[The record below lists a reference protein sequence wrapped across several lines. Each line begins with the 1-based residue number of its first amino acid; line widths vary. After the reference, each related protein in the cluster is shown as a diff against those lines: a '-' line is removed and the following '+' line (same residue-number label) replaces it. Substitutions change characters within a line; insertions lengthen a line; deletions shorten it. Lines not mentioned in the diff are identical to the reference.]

1 MSHQYQWL
9 NLAPHILEEFPIFL
23 LIGNVWKSCLTGIDW
38 YAGQSF
44 VHNWGPATSAAFQGG
59 RCPARISHLKW
70 SPPRPLDVHKLG
82 LAPSTFT
89 TRTRTL
95 CPGWQKGWLSNAGEW
110 QIGEIIVREYLGVVE
125 KKRKLQLWTGFWT
138 VRNWKGKV
146 IKVSI
151 GSFIEIPQGDLAHQ
165 RKYKVFLPCQ
175 SRGKESLTIILF
187 GCFSTTGI
195 LLALVTMSR
204 DVPKSRWHFLWWIY
218 AIHCMYIYM
227 YIIYMNMI
235 MYNALLYPILYQVR

>member
-9 NLAPHILEEFPIFL
+9 NLATHILEEFPIFL

-95 CPGWQKGWLSNAGEW
+95 CPGWQKG
-110 QIGEIIVREYLGVVE
+110 VVE
-125 KKRKLQLWTGFWT
+125 QRWGMVNWRDHCPRILGGRGKKEKVTTLSWTGFWT

-146 IKVSI
+146 IRVSL

-175 SRGKESLTIILF
+175 SRGLVVKKVLPSFCLGASRPLAFCWHWWRCPVMSPKADGISSD
-187 GCFSTTGI
+187 GSMQST
-195 LLALVTMSR
+195 V
-204 DVPKSRWHFLWWIY
+204 
-218 AIHCMYIYM
+218 YIYE
-227 YIIYMNMI
+227 YEYD
-235 MYNALLYPILYQVR
+235 YV

>member
-9 NLAPHILEEFPIFL
+9 NLATHILEEFPIFL

-95 CPGWQKGWLSNAGEW
+95 CPGWQKG
-110 QIGEIIVREYLGVVE
+110 VVE
-125 KKRKLQLWTGFWT
+125 QRWGM
-138 VRNWKGKV
+138 VNWRDHCPRILG
-146 IKVSI
+146 
-151 GSFIEIPQGDLAHQ
+151 G
-165 RKYKVFLPCQ
+165 
-175 SRGKESLTIILF
+175 RGKKESYNFELNWLLNCSKLKGESDKSLSWF
-187 GCFSTTGI
+187 LHWDSTRRLG
-195 LLALVTMSR
+195 S
-204 DVPKSRWHFLWWIY
+204 PKK
-218 AIHCMYIYM
+218 
-227 YIIYMNMI
+227 
-235 MYNALLYPILYQVR
+235 V